1 MGKTTH
7 VVEVQTKI
15 TGGKAVGTL
24 GTKIKKTGVEGAAA
38 GGGIAASF
46 KAAKL
51 AILSAVPALQ
61 TFSASLASSGIGL
74 VVVALGAL
82 IGLFTKAGKKGAEFS
97 KAISTLRAIT
107 SKTAVELE
115 TLSDQAKELGAS
127 TAFTAAQVV
136 SLQTELA
143 KLGFT
148 VQEIENSTPAILDL
162 AASLDI
168 SLAEAA
174 AFAGSSVKAFGL
186 DTKETQRLVDVF
198 AKSTSASAL
207 DFNKLRESL
216 KLVAPTAK
224 AVGLSV
230 EKTTALLAALA
241 DSGLAGSIAGTGL
254 SKIFIELSKK
264 GLTLDEALE
273 KVGTGAGSLTRA
285 IDLVGIVGGKSLLTL
300 ASTGSEDLEKLE
312 SRFLAA
318 EGAAKALAD
327 TRLDNLAGDTTRLSS
342 AWDGFLLNIEDGSGI
357 INKLSRGA
365 IQLLTNTITGFQNLI
380 TVTTFYLRDF
390 WLDLKQRGFNAV
402 TFAIGYFQKFSAEI
416 KIFANKAK
424 LLLSEIP
431 LFGRAIDKKAIKKN
445 IDEAVVELARAEEL
459 LERVRKEGD
468 KRRDR
473 ANTRFLR
480 FLGQRKKEKEALDE
494 LEKEE
499 DVKEEVVT
507 DAGETDEEK
516 AARKKKLAAQK
527 KFSEKLEKQREDLE
541 ANTDAKKIE
550 LARQRQL
557 TELEQL
563 GFDTT
568 EKREKENEI
577 NKYFDELEAFRKK
590 EQVEK
595 DKVLKQKSDK
605 EEEAQRK
612 KKLQQNLAITDA
624 IINGFGAETAAA
636 KAALIIKNGLLLEE
650 MAIEAKAAITKIAL
664 KNAEA
669 GVSVGAGFIETLKA
683 GFPQNVPL
691 LILYALQASALV
703 KGMIG
708 ATQKAKSAI
717 PMGGGGG
724 SVGINAPVAPTAS
737 APPDFN
743 VVGASATNQ
752 LAGVISN
759 QQQTPIKTYVVAN
772 DVTTGQAL
780 ERNIVQGATIG

>member
-15 TGGKAVGTL
+15 TGGKAVDKL

-38 GGGIAASF
+38 GGGIAAGF
-46 KAAKL
+46 NAAKL
-51 AILSAVPALQ
+51 AIYSAVPALKAF
-61 TFSASLASSGIGL
+61 TVALFSTGIGAVIIALTAL
-74 VVVALGAL
+74 V
-82 IGLFTKAGKKGAEFS
+82 GLFTKAGREGAEFG

-107 SKTAVELE
+107 SKTAEELE
-115 TLSDQAKELGAS
+115 NLSDQAKELGAS
-127 TAFTAAQVV
+127 TAFTASQVV

-162 AASLDI
+162 AASLDVN
-168 SLAEAA
+168 LAEAA
-174 AFAGSSVKAFGL
+174 SFAGATLRGFGL
-186 DTKETQRLVDVF
+186 DTIETQKLVDIF
-198 AKSTSASAL
+198 AKSTSQTSL
-207 DFNKLRESL
+207 DFEKLRESM
-216 KLVAPTAK
+216 KLVAPTAR

-230 EKTTALLAALA
+230 ERTTALLGALA
-241 DSGLAGSIAGTGL
+241 NSNISGSLAGTGL
-254 SKIFIELSKK
+254 SKVFIELSKK
-264 GLTLDEALE
+264 GIEFEDALNLINNSSN
-273 KVGTGAGSLTRA
+273 KLNTA
-285 IDLVGIVGGKSLLTL
+285 IELVGINGGRSLLTL
-300 ASTGSEDLEKLE
+300 ASTGGKALDQLEADF
-312 SRFLAA
+312 SSV

-327 TRLDNLAGDTTRLSS
+327 TRLDNLEGDITRLSS
-342 AWDGFLLNIEDGSGI
+342 AWSGFLLGIEDGTGTISQ
-357 INKLSRGA
+357 LSRGA
-365 IQLLTNTITGFQNLI
+365 IQLLTNSIGAFQDAVSI
-380 TVTTFYLRDF
+380 TTFYLRDMF
-390 WLDLKQRGFNAV
+390 LDLKQRGSNAV
-402 TFAIGYFQKFSAEI
+402 VFAIGYFQKFGAEI
-416 KIFANKAK
+416 KIFANKA
-424 LLLSEIP
+424 LLQLSEIP
-431 LFGRAIDKKAIKKN
+431 LIGRAIDKEAVRKN
-445 IDEAVVELARAEEL
+445 IDEAVVELGRAEEL
-459 LERVRKEGD
+459 LERVRVEGE
-468 KRRDR
+468 KRREQ
-473 ANTRFLR
+473 AGTRFLR
-480 FLGQRKKEKEALDE
+480 FLGQRKKEKEALEE
-494 LEKEE
+494 LK
-499 DVKEEVVT
+499 KEEVVEEIIG

-516 AARKKKLAAQK
+516 AARDKKEAAQK
-527 KFSEKLEKQREDLE
+527 KFNEKLAKQQEDFD

-563 GFDTT
+563 GFFTT

-577 NKYFDELEAFRKK
+577 NAYFDGLEAERKEAQK
-590 EQVEK
+590 EK
-595 DKVLKQKSDK
+595 DKATNEQIAK
-605 EEEAQRK
+605 EEEGQRK

-624 IINGFGAETAAA
+624 IINSFGAETAAA
-636 KAALIIKNGLLLEE
+636 KAALIIRNGLLLQE
-650 MAIEAKAAITKIAL
+650 MAIEAKAALTKIAL
-664 KNAEA
+664 KNAEG
-669 GVSVGAGFIETLKA
+669 GVAVGAGFLETLKA

-724 SVGINAPVAPTAS
+724 VSINAPVAPTAS

>member
-1 MGKTTH
+1 MAKTTH

-15 TGGKAVGTL
+15 TGGKAVDKL
-24 GTKIKKTGVEGAAA
+24 GTKIKKTGVQGAAA
-38 GGGIAASF
+38 GGGIAAGF
-46 KAAKL
+46 NAAKL

-61 TFSASLASSGIGL
+61 AFTASLAASGIGL
-74 VVVALGAL
+74 IVVALGSL

-148 VQEIENSTPAILDL
+148 IQEIEDSTPAILSL

-318 EGAAKALAD
+318 EGAAKALAE
-327 TRLDNLAGDTTRLSS
+327 TRLDNLAGDTTKLSS

-365 IQLLTNTITGFQNLI
+365 IQLLTNSITAFQNAI
-380 TVTTFYLRDF
+380 AFSSFYLRDY
-390 WLDLKQRGFNAV
+390 WLDLKQRGSNAV
-402 TFAIGYFQKFSAEI
+402 VFAIGYFQKFGAEI
-416 KIFANKAK
+416 KIFANKA
-424 LLLSEIP
+424 LLNLSEIP
-431 LFGRAIDKKAIKKN
+431 LIGRAIDKAAVRKN
-445 IDEAVVELARAEEL
+445 IDEAVVELGRAEEL
-459 LERVRKEGD
+459 LERVRVEGE
-468 KRRDR
+468 KRREQ
-473 ANTRFLR
+473 AGTRYIR
-480 FLGQRKKEKEALDE
+480 FLGQRKKEKEALEE
-494 LEKEE
+494 LL
-499 DVKEEVVT
+499 KEEVVEEIVG

-516 AARKKKLAAQK
+516 AAREKKEAAQK
-527 KFSEKLEKQREDLE
+527 KFNEKLAKQQEDFD

-577 NKYFDELEAFRKK
+577 NAYFDGLEAERKEAQK
-590 EQVEK
+590 EK
-595 DKVLKQKSDK
+595 DKATNEQIAK
-605 EEEAQRK
+605 EEEGQRK

-650 MAIEAKAAITKIAL
+650 MAIEAKAALTKIAL
-664 KNAEA
+664 KNAEG
-669 GVSVGAGFIETLKA
+669 GVAVGAGFLETLKA

-724 SVGINAPVAPTAS
+724 VSINAPVAPTAS

>member
-46 KAAKL
+46 KAVKL

-148 VQEIENSTPAILDL
+148 IQEIEDSTPAILSL

-285 IDLVGIVGGKSLLTL
+285 IDIVGIVGGKSLLTL
-300 ASTGSEDLEKLE
+300 ASTGSENLKKLE

-318 EGAAKALAD
+318 EGAAKALAE
-327 TRLDNLAGDTTRLSS
+327 TRLDNLAGDTTKLSS
-342 AWDGFLLNIEDGSGI
+342 AWDGFLLNIEDGTGI

-365 IQLLTNTITGFQNLI
+365 IQLLTNAITGFQNLI
-380 TVTTFYLRDF
+380 SVTTFYLRDF

-445 IDEAVVELARAEEL
+445 IDEAVGELARAEEL

-468 KRRDR
+468 KRREK

-480 FLGQRKKEKEALDE
+480 FLGQRKKEKEAL
-494 LEKEE
+494 EKLK
-499 DVKEEVVT
+499 KEEVVEEIVG
-507 DAGETDEEK
+507 DSGETDEEK
-516 AARKKKLAAQK
+516 AAREKKEAAQK
-527 KFSEKLEKQREDLE
+527 KFNEKLAKQQEDFD

-563 GFDTT
+563 GFNTT

-577 NKYFDELEAFRKK
+577 NAYFDGLEAERKEAQK
-590 EQVEK
+590 EK
-595 DKVLKQKSDK
+595 DKETNEQIAK

-612 KKLQQNLAITDA
+612 KKLQQNLAVTDA
-624 IINGFGAETAAA
+624 IINSFGAETAAA
-636 KAALIIKNGLLLEE
+636 KAALIIKNGLLLKE
-650 MAIEAKAAITKIAL
+650 MAIEAKAALNKIAL
-664 KNAEA
+664 KNAEG
-669 GVSVGAGFIETLKA
+669 GVAVGAGFLETLKA

-703 KGMIG
+703 KGMLG

-743 VVGASATNQ
+743 VVGSSATNQ

>member
-15 TGGKAVGTL
+15 TGGKAVDKL

-38 GGGIAASF
+38 GGGIAAGF
-46 KAAKL
+46 NAAKL
-51 AILSAVPALQ
+51 AIYSAVPALKAF
-61 TFSASLASSGIGL
+61 TVALFSTGIGAVIIALTAL
-74 VVVALGAL
+74 V
-82 IGLFTKAGKKGAEFS
+82 GLFTKAGREGAEFG

-107 SKTAVELE
+107 SKTAEELE
-115 TLSDQAKELGAS
+115 NLSDQAKELGAS
-127 TAFTAAQVV
+127 TAFTASQVV

-162 AASLDI
+162 AASLDVN
-168 SLAEAA
+168 LAEAA
-174 AFAGSSVKAFGL
+174 SFAGATLRGFGL
-186 DTKETQRLVDVF
+186 DTIETQKLVDIF
-198 AKSTSASAL
+198 AKSTSQTSL
-207 DFNKLRESL
+207 DFEKLRESM
-216 KLVAPTAK
+216 KLVAPTAR

-230 EKTTALLAALA
+230 ERTTALLGALA
-241 DSGLAGSIAGTGL
+241 NSNISGSLAGTGL
-254 SKIFIELSKK
+254 SKVFIELSKK
-264 GLTLDEALE
+264 GIEFEDALNLINNSSN
-273 KVGTGAGSLTRA
+273 KLNTA
-285 IDLVGIVGGKSLLTL
+285 IELVGINGGRSLLTL
-300 ASTGSEDLEKLE
+300 ASTGGKALDQLEADF
-312 SRFLAA
+312 SSV

-327 TRLDNLAGDTTRLSS
+327 TRLDNLEGDITRLSS
-342 AWDGFLLNIEDGSGI
+342 AWSGFLLGIEDGTGTISQ
-357 INKLSRGA
+357 LSRGA
-365 IQLLTNTITGFQNLI
+365 IQLLTNSIGAFQDAVSI
-380 TVTTFYLRDF
+380 TTFYLRDMF
-390 WLDLKQRGFNAV
+390 LDLKQRGSNAV
-402 TFAIGYFQKFSAEI
+402 VFAIGYFQKFGAEI
-416 KIFANKAK
+416 KIFANKA
-424 LLLSEIP
+424 LLQLSEIP
-431 LFGRAIDKKAIKKN
+431 LIGRAIDKEAVRKN
-445 IDEAVVELARAEEL
+445 IDEAVVELGRAEEL
-459 LERVRKEGD
+459 LERVRVEGE
-468 KRRDR
+468 KRREQ
-473 ANTRFLR
+473 AGTRFLR
-480 FLGQRKKEKEALDE
+480 FLGQRKKEKEALEE
-494 LEKEE
+494 LK
-499 DVKEEVVT
+499 KEEVVEEIIG

-516 AARKKKLAAQK
+516 AARDKKEAAQK
-527 KFSEKLEKQREDLE
+527 KFNEKLAKQQEDFD

-563 GFDTT
+563 GFFTT

-577 NKYFDELEAFRKK
+577 NAYFDGLEAERKEAQK
-590 EQVEK
+590 EK
-595 DKVLKQKSDK
+595 DKATNEQIAK
-605 EEEAQRK
+605 EEEGQRK

-624 IINGFGAETAAA
+624 IINSFGAETAAA
-636 KAALIIKNGLLLEE
+636 KAALIIRNGLLLQE

-664 KNAEA
+664 KNAEG
-669 GVSVGAGFIETLKA
+669 GVAVGAGFIETLKA

-724 SVGINAPVAPTAS
+724 VSINAPVAPTAS